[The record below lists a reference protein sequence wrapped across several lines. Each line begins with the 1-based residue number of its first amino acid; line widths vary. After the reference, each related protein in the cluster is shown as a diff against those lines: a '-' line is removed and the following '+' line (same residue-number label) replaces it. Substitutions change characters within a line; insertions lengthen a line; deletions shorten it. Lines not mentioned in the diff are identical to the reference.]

1 MKCRTSFFNAAIYKS
16 CLKRYWPVWA
26 GLGLLW
32 ILVLVLPI
40 LNMGNDLFGVSADT
54 WLSSAGSYGG
64 VAISF
69 GFSIAAAMVVFSWM
83 YNARSTGFT
92 CALPV
97 KREAMFVSSWA
108 AGYTMLA
115 APGILTAILCVIAGA
130 TCRDIG
136 PAVLTWLGQ
145 YLLMCLFFFGFAS
158 LCAHLTGT
166 LWVLPAAYF
175 VLNVAVVVLWEL
187 LSLVLESLLFGYS
200 TDVLPELAAKLS
212 PIVKLFMLDWER
224 APFGDWLPLLC
235 YGAAGIAAT
244 LLGLLLKKKR
254 RMESA
259 TDIVSVSFLKPVFR
273 WCTAI
278 AAALALGIVLY
289 AIFCNNER
297 NPIAMGIF
305 MLIGGA
311 IGWIAAEMLVR
322 KSYKIASCLKTF
334 PIFVVLVVVFVAGC
348 TNGGFGYEKRVPAPE
363 KVKSAELNY
372 RGNIVAVTELADIQ
386 LLRDIHKE
394 IVDKGQGQGGA
405 GFPLFLDYRLTNGQ
419 HMMRQYYVDELSD
432 ASIRKIEGIST
443 RAEIAELRELL
454 NSEKWGEV
462 FGYYVADEYEV
473 GGDFSLPER
482 EGREFLQNTLIP
494 ALERGEVRCSF
505 GWEWA
510 GIAPWDEPEYFC
522 LTLSFPSALSG
533 DTFIYRYYEYYVMP
547 EQTELF
553 DSMKRLLGENE
564 EWQEKWD
571 EVVPEEWAG

>member
-69 GFSIAAAMVVFSWM
+69 GFSIAAAMAVFSWM
-83 YNARSTGFT
+83 YNTRSTGFT
-92 CALPV
+92 AALPV

-136 PAVLTWLGQ
+136 PAALTWLGQ

-175 VLNVAVVVLWEL
+175 VLNFAVVELWEL

-200 TDVLPELAAKLS
+200 ADVMPELAADLS
-212 PIVKLFMLDWER
+212 PIVKLFMLDWDSVNFK
-224 APFGDWLPLLC
+224 AWTPLLC
-235 YGAAGIAAT
+235 YGTAGIVAT

-259 TDIVSVSFLKPVFR
+259 TDIVSVNFLKPVFR
-273 WCTAI
+273 WCAAI
-278 AAALALGIVLY
+278 AAALALGVVLY
-289 AIFCNNER
+289 AIFCGDER
-297 NPIAMGIF
+297 NALAMGVF
-305 MLIGGA
+305 MLIGGF

-322 KSYKIASCLKTF
+322 KSYKIRSCMKTF
-334 PIFVVLVVVFVAGC
+334 PIFVLLLIAFVAGC
-348 TNGGFGYEKRVPAPE
+348 ANGGFGYEKRVPAAE
-363 KVKSAELNY
+363 KVERAELTY
-372 RGNIVAVTELADIQ
+372 RGNRVTVTEPADIQ
-386 LLRDIHKE
+386 LLRDIHQE
-394 IVDKGQGQGGA
+394 IVDEGQGQGGA

-419 HMMRQYYVDELSD
+419 HMTRQYYVDELSD
-432 ASIRKIEGIST
+432 ASIRKIEGIAS
-443 RAEIAELRELL
+443 RAEIVELRELL
-454 NSEKWGEV
+454 NGGQWGDIS
-462 FGYYVADEYEV
+462 GYYVADEYEV
-473 GGDFSLPER
+473 GGDFNLPER

-494 ALERGEVRCSF
+494 ALERGEVRSF
-505 GWEWA
+505 GWQWE
-510 GIAPWDEPEYFC
+510 GTAPWDEPEYFC
-522 LTLSFPSALSG
+522 LNLTFPSALS
-533 DTFIYRYYEYYVMP
+533 DDMFTYRYYEYYILP

-553 DSMKRLLGENE
+553 SAMKRLLEENE
-564 EWQEKWD
+564 EWQDKWD
-571 EVVPEEWAG
+571 AVMPEEWAG